1 MFPTFKEVCDML
13 KQKTDLVE
21 PIAASRS
28 AGSHNKAQPTDF
40 ELCIDEVQSI
50 AKLVKSGRLR
60 NNLTQTA
67 LAKRTGL
74 TTAEISRIEGGVTK
88 KPTRKVLMALSP
100 YTGIAYTRLL
110 FYSGYSGTTD
120 EELYYSKNGK
130 LIPYWDIVD
139 DIYKADPELLEVL
152 ANVGSLS
159 MNDVQLI
166 IQLIKVIKYENH
178 EPISND
184 LKSIIESTKKFLSDQ
199 LSAIMNLFS
208 TKSQHV

>member
-67 LAKRTGL
+67 LAMLDNALNARELIKITVNQSVHDDIVKFML
-74 TTAEISRIEGGVTK
+74 DLSAKLHAEIIEK
-88 KPTRKVLMALSP
+88 KGFTIVLYRKNPKKDIL
-100 YTGIAYTRLL
+100 
-110 FYSGYSGTTD
+110 
-120 EELYYSKNGK
+120 K
-130 LIPYWDIVD
+130 L
-139 DIYKADPELLEVL
+139 
-152 ANVGSLS
+152 
-159 MNDVQLI
+159 
-166 IQLIKVIKYENH
+166 
-178 EPISND
+178 
-184 LKSIIESTKKFLSDQ
+184 
-199 LSAIMNLFS
+199 
-208 TKSQHV
+208 